1 MIFTTEF
8 VRIYCTPVYTC
19 SSSHNH
25 LDHALSMMHW
35 LETLV
40 QHDFHQTATR
50 LREEDDEA
58 ATSVGDK
65 EADAATTEKEQE
77 TDAATTEKEQETK
90 KEQRQGNAPANS
102 DNDDDGVILTP

>member
-1 MIFTTEF
+1 
-8 VRIYCTPVYTC
+8 
-19 SSSHNH
+19 
-25 LDHALSMMHW
+25 MMHW

-50 LREEDDEA
+50 LREDDDEA
-58 ATSVGDK
+58 AMSVGDK

-77 TDAATTEKEQETK
+77 TK
-90 KEQRQGNAPANS
+90 KELRQDNAPANS